1 MAYFLHNK
9 YDAAS
14 VAMLAEQ
21 QAAGNTVIDYYGLL
35 ESGDTTYKNIN
46 TAEMPCVVD
55 SLETVTLPTMQ
66 TSSTTPNEKD
76 GVFEFV
82 SSMCIRSIQR
92 GFVKQSAKAV
102 TVNINEVNPDKTMVL
117 INFSSRGYSYE
128 YTPYISA
135 MTPTS
140 ITFTAY
146 NYNADNVI
154 GYQVIEF
161 K

>member
-46 TAEMPCVVD
+46 TAAMPGVVD

-66 TSSTTPNEKD
+66 ASSTTPAEKD

-92 GFVKQSAKAV
+92 GSIKQSAKAV
-102 TVNINEVNPDKTMVL
+102 TASINEVNPDKTMVL
-117 INFSSRGYSYE
+117 IDFAPSSYSYE
-128 YTPYISA
+128 YKPYVSA
-135 MTPTS
+135 LTPTS

-146 NYNADNVI
+146 NYNANNVI